1 MTAERRGSPDLSS
14 MFGVGGNKPPAAKP
28 PAAKRAAAAAK
39 APAAKA
45 PARPPVDPP
54 AKPAAAK
61 GPKPSPTPEREKPA
75 PKAKRPGRAAA
86 PAAKQR
92 ISVNLPPAIAA
103 RLDHAANN
111 PADPKWR
118 NEILVEA
125 LERSSSSVTPPEA
138 KSRRRGRGSTRPTN
152 VQFYVTAGERDAL
165 EGFAQ
170 RLAGGVTL
178 SAAVTALLDAHL
190 PK

>member
-39 APAAKA
+39 SS
-45 PARPPVDPP
+45 ARPPAAPPADPP

-61 GPKPSPTPEREKPA
+61 GPEQAPTPARKAA
-75 PKAKRPGRAAA
+75 PKAGGTGRATA

-103 RLDHAANN
+103 RLDNAANN

-125 LERSSSSVTPPEA
+125 LERSSGSVSPPEP

-152 VQFYVTAGERDAL
+152 VQFYITAGERDAL